1 MMTPRDSRRGAVA
14 VLPVAAGGCLA
25 CAQSVDALQATR
37 YAATLR
43 EQGISFTRSP
53 RHADIVL
60 ISGTVT
66 TASLDTLRRY
76 LDAVPQPRAL
86 IAVGDCA
93 IDGGVFAGA
102 QGLVDSPAEALDVN
116 VEIAG
121 CPPSPTAILTAIGE
135 AAQLLAHAVADEAA
149 AAEAEADADREV
161 EVEDASDELDARE
174 VADLEE
180 ELVTSDET
188 ASDESAAGDE
198 ADASAEAANKG
209 SAADQ
214 GQHANADTATETG
227 TPEQRKG
234 HSRGKGTG
242 TTRRQLPRSES

>member
-37 YAATLR
+37 YAAALR

-60 ISGTVT
+60 IAGTIT
-66 TASLDTLRRY
+66 TASLDALRRY

-102 QGLVDSPAEALDVN
+102 PGLVDSPAEALDVN

-135 AAQLLAHAVADEAA
+135 AAQLLAHAVADEAVA
-149 AAEAEADADREV
+149 AEADANREV
-161 EVEDASDELDARE
+161 EVEDASNELDASE

-188 ASDESAAGDE
+188 AAGDE
-198 ADASAEAANKG
+198 ADASEG
-209 SAADQ
+209 AD
-214 GQHANADTATETG
+214 ADTG
-227 TPEQRKG
+227 TKTKG
-234 HSRGKGTG
+234 HD
-242 TTRRQLPRSES
+242 EA

>member
-37 YAATLR
+37 YAAALR
-43 EQGISFTRSP
+43 AQGISFTRSP

-66 TASLDTLRRY
+66 TASLDALRRY

-102 QGLVDSPAEALDVN
+102 PGLVDSPAEALDVN

-135 AAQLLAHAVADEAA
+135 AAQLLAHAVADEAVA
-149 AAEAEADADREV
+149 AEADADREV
-161 EVEDASDELDARE
+161 EVEDASDELDASE

-188 ASDESAAGDE
+188 ASDETAAGDE
-198 ADASAEAANKG
+198 ADADA
-209 SAADQ
+209 
-214 GQHANADTATETG
+214 G
-227 TPEQRKG
+227 TKTKG
-234 HSRGKGTG
+234 HD
-242 TTRRQLPRSES
+242 EA

>member
-37 YAATLR
+37 YAAALR

-102 QGLVDSPAEALDVN
+102 PGLVDSPAEALDVN

-135 AAQLLAHAVADEAA
+135 AVQLLAHAVADEAA
-149 AAEAEADADREV
+149 AAEADAESEAEL
-161 EVEDASDELDARE
+161 EDASAELDASE
-174 VADLEE
+174 VANLEE
-180 ELVTSDET
+180 ELVTSDEAT
-188 ASDESAAGDE
+188 GDE
-198 ADASAEAANKG
+198 ADAAEG
-209 SAADQ
+209 AD
-214 GQHANADTATETG
+214 AG
-227 TPEQRKG
+227 TKTKG
-234 HSRGKGTG
+234 HD
-242 TTRRQLPRSES
+242 EA

>member
-37 YAATLR
+37 YAAALR

-66 TASLDTLRRY
+66 TASLDALRRY

-135 AAQLLAHAVADEAA
+135 AAQLLAHAVADEAVA
-149 AAEAEADADREV
+149 AEADADREV
-161 EVEDASDELDARE
+161 EVEDASNELDASE
-174 VADLEE
+174 VA
-180 ELVTSDET
+180 TSDET
-188 ASDESAAGDE
+188 ASDETAAGDE
-198 ADASAEAANKG
+198 ADADA
-209 SAADQ
+209 
-214 GQHANADTATETG
+214 G
-227 TPEQRKG
+227 TKTKG
-234 HSRGKGTG
+234 HD
-242 TTRRQLPRSES
+242 EA

>member
-1 MMTPRDSRRGAVA
+1 MMTPRESRRGAVA
-14 VLPVAAGGCLA
+14 VLPVAAGGCSA
-25 CAQSVDALQATR
+25 CAQSIDALQATR
-37 YAATLR
+37 YAAALR

-66 TASLDTLRRY
+66 TASLDALRRY

-135 AAQLLAHAVADEAA
+135 AAQLLAHAVADEAVA
-149 AAEAEADADREV
+149 AEADADREV
-161 EVEDASDELDARE
+161 EVEDASNELDASE

-188 ASDESAAGDE
+188 ASDETAAGDE
-198 ADASAEAANKG
+198 ADADA
-209 SAADQ
+209 
-214 GQHANADTATETG
+214 G
-227 TPEQRKG
+227 TKTKG
-234 HSRGKGTG
+234 HD
-242 TTRRQLPRSES
+242 EA

>member
-1 MMTPRDSRRGAVA
+1 MMTPRESRRGAVA

-37 YAATLR
+37 YAAALR

-66 TASLDTLRRY
+66 TASLDALCRY

-149 AAEAEADADREV
+149 EAEADADREV
-161 EVEDASDELDARE
+161 EVEDASDELDASE

-188 ASDESAAGDE
+188 ASDDE
-198 ADASAEAANKG
+198 ADADAGRKTKGRDEA
-209 SAADQ
+209 
-214 GQHANADTATETG
+214 
-227 TPEQRKG
+227 
-234 HSRGKGTG
+234 
-242 TTRRQLPRSES
+242 

>member
-1 MMTPRDSRRGAVA
+1 MMTPRDSRRGTVA

-37 YAATLR
+37 YAAALR

-60 ISGTVT
+60 IAGTVT
-66 TASLDTLRRY
+66 TASLDALRRY

-102 QGLVDSPAEALDVN
+102 PGLVDSPAEALDVN

-149 AAEAEADADREV
+149 AAEADADREV
-161 EVEDASDELDARE
+161 EVEDASDELDASE

-188 ASDESAAGDE
+188 TAGDE
-198 ADASAEAANKG
+198 ADASEG
-209 SAADQ
+209 AD
-214 GQHANADTATETG
+214 ADAG
-227 TPEQRKG
+227 TKTKG
-234 HSRGKGTG
+234 HD
-242 TTRRQLPRSES
+242 EA

>member
-37 YAATLR
+37 YAAALR

-66 TASLDTLRRY
+66 TASLDALRRY

-102 QGLVDSPAEALDVN
+102 QGLVDSPAETLDVN

-149 AAEAEADADREV
+149 AAEADADREV
-161 EVEDASDELDARE
+161 EVEDASDELDASE

-188 ASDESAAGDE
+188 AAGDE
-198 ADASAEAANKG
+198 ADASEG
-209 SAADQ
+209 AD
-214 GQHANADTATETG
+214 ADAG
-227 TPEQRKG
+227 TKTKG
-234 HSRGKGTG
+234 HD
-242 TTRRQLPRSES
+242 EA

>member
-25 CAQSVDALQATR
+25 CAQSVDALQGTR
-37 YAATLR
+37 YAAALR

-66 TASLDTLRRY
+66 TASLDALRRY

-149 AAEAEADADREV
+149 AAEADADREV
-161 EVEDASDELDARE
+161 EVEDASDELDASE

-188 ASDESAAGDE
+188 ASDETASDE
-198 ADASAEAANKG
+198 ADADA
-209 SAADQ
+209 
-214 GQHANADTATETG
+214 G
-227 TPEQRKG
+227 TKTKG
-234 HSRGKGTG
+234 HD
-242 TTRRQLPRSES
+242 EA

>member
-37 YAATLR
+37 YAAALR

-66 TASLDTLRRY
+66 TASLDALRRY

-149 AAEAEADADREV
+149 AAEADSDREV
-161 EVEDASDELDARE
+161 EVEDASDELDASE

-188 ASDESAAGDE
+188 AGDE
-198 ADASAEAANKG
+198 TDASEGADADAGAANKG
-209 SAADQ
+209 SAADH

-234 HSRGKGTG
+234 HSRGKSTG
-242 TTRRQLPRSES
+242 TTRRQLPHSES

>member
-14 VLPVAAGGCLA
+14 VLPVATGGCLA

-37 YAATLR
+37 YAAALR

-66 TASLDTLRRY
+66 TASLDALRRY

-102 QGLVDSPAEALDVN
+102 RGLVDSPAEALDVN

-149 AAEAEADADREV
+149 AAEADADREV
-161 EVEDASDELDARE
+161 EVEDASDELDASE

-188 ASDESAAGDE
+188 AAGDE
-198 ADASAEAANKG
+198 ADADA
-209 SAADQ
+209 
-214 GQHANADTATETG
+214 G
-227 TPEQRKG
+227 TKTKG
-234 HSRGKGTG
+234 HD
-242 TTRRQLPRSES
+242 EA

>member
-37 YAATLR
+37 YAAALR
-43 EQGISFTRSP
+43 ERGISFTRSP

-66 TASLDTLRRY
+66 TASLDALRRY

-149 AAEAEADADREV
+149 AAEADSDREV
-161 EVEDASDELDARE
+161 EVEDASE

-188 ASDESAAGDE
+188 ASDETASDE
-198 ADASAEAANKG
+198 TDASEGADADAGRK
-209 SAADQ
+209 
-214 GQHANADTATETG
+214 T
-227 TPEQRKG
+227 KG
-234 HSRGKGTG
+234 HDET
-242 TTRRQLPRSES
+242 